1 MFQVELSILRKK
13 YNSIAYH
20 FVREGTAKDEW
31 RQAYVNTD
39 KNCSDMLSK
48 SLLGGRKLRKF
59 TSMIIH
65 HVYDH
70 D

>member
-20 FVREGTAKDEW
+20 FVREGTVKEEW
-31 RQAYVNTD
+31 KQAYVKTE
-39 KNCSDMLSK
+39 KSCSDMLSK
-48 SLLGGRKLRKF
+48 SLPGGRKRRKF
-59 TSMIIH
+59 TSMMIH